1 MEGNPR
7 RAARVSSDGE
17 GGVGGEKGA
26 DGDDDNSAQSSRRGG
41 SRLATVLVIVGSFS
55 QVLWLVGSLLQ

>member
-7 RAARVSSDGE
+7 RATRVSSYGE
-17 GGVGGEKGA
+17 GGAGGEKGT
-26 DGDDDNSAQSSRRGG
+26 DGDDGNSAQSSRRGG
-41 SRLATVLVIVGSFS
+41 SRLATILVIVGTFS